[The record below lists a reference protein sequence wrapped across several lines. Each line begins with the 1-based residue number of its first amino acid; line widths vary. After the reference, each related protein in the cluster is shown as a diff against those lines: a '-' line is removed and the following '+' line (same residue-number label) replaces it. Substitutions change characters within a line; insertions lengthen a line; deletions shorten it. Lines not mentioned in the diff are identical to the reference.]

1 MDQSTARRMAR
12 QMNAADPTLAAAVV
26 PADGFAGLDESVHD
40 WVVRT
45 LDGTAY
51 RIYRNADDWAP
62 PVYENPRYVPEKVEG
77 YWRVRDTHNRM
88 LMADAFYDVMAA
100 EDACLSLNRPQVPPT
115 EPSDSQ
121 LRLLCDISAQRA
133 DDPELRMRASEVRWL
148 AREARRAAQTDEEI
162 AELRAALL
170 RRGPSPFQL
179 LERVHQVLAELPKRA
194 PGTKTPELADGL
206 T

>member
-12 QMNAADPTLAAAVV
+12 QMNATDPKMTVIATTM
-26 PADGFAGLDESVHD
+26 DHIRGRWEDTHE
-40 WVVRT
+40 WVVKAT
-45 LDGTAY
+45 DG
-51 RIYRNADDWAP
+51 RIFRNVDDWTP
-62 PVYENPRYVPEKVEG
+62 PVYENPRYVPEKIEG
-77 YWRVRDTHNRM
+77 YWRVRDTHNRA
-88 LMADAFYDVMAA
+88 LMADAYCDVMAA

-121 LRLLCDISAQRA
+121 LRLLCDISARRE

-148 AREARRAAQTDEEI
+148 AREARRAAQMDEEI

-179 LERVHQVLAELPKRA
+179 LERVRQVLAELPKHT
-194 PGTKTPELADGL
+194 PGAKTPELDEVP
-206 T
+206 

>member
-12 QMNAADPTLAAAVV
+12 QMNAVDPAMTAVATTTDHLA
-26 PADGFAGLDESVHD
+26 GRWESSHD

-45 LDGTAY
+45 LDGRVY
-51 RIYRNADDWAP
+51 RDASEWTP
-62 PVYENPRYVPEKVEG
+62 PVYENPRYVPEKIEG
-77 YWRVRDTHNRM
+77 YWRVRDTHNRA
-88 LMADAFYDVMAA
+88 LMADAYYDVMAA
-100 EDACLSLNRPQVPPT
+100 EDDCLSLNRPQVPPT

-121 LRLLCDISAQRA
+121 LRLLCDISAQRE

-148 AREARRAAQTDEEI
+148 AREARRAAQMDEEI

-179 LERVHQVLAELPKRA
+179 LKRVHQVLAELPKRT
-194 PGTKTPELADGL
+194 PGTKTPELTDSL